1 MMNALARF
9 FYVLGE
15 GARQMIRS
23 KGLSAAVIVTV
34 AAALFQL
41 SIFLG
46 IDRVLDR
53 ALSSARE
60 NFELAVFL
68 SPTARGADRD
78 RVQSLLNADP
88 QVASVKVV
96 TRDEALAQF
105 RQDPEIDQMIRAL
118 GENPLP
124 DSFDVTIKQ
133 EAVGHVDDLAARL
146 KKDPAVDEVSYGK
159 GQFETLSRVL
169 NLVRWVG
176 AGLGGFIF
184 LAALFIISNT
194 LTLSLWARRED
205 LALMSRLGA
214 PSWMRWGP
222 YLWEGLLQ
230 GFLGAL
236 LVCAFLEV
244 FHFSAG
250 WLLKTYGGFS
260 QLADLPAADWISL
273 DLTLCFLGAVLGA
286 LGAALALRKKW
297 VWEFQ

>member
-1 MMNALARF
+1 MNSIARF
-9 FYVLGE
+9 FYVIQE
-15 GARQMIRS
+15 GVRQMIRA
-23 KGLSAAVIVTV
+23 KGLSVAVVITV

-46 IDRVLDR
+46 IDLGLER
-53 ALSSARE
+53 ALSSAQE
-60 NFELAVFL
+60 NFELVVFL
-68 SPTARGADRD
+68 SPSAKGADRD
-78 RVQSLLNADP
+78 RIQTLLNADS

-96 TRDEALAQF
+96 TRDEALAEF
-105 RQDPEIDQMIRAL
+105 RKDPEIDQMIQAL

-124 DSFDVTIKQ
+124 DSFDVT
-133 EAVGHVDDLAARL
+133 L
-146 KKDPAVDEVSYGK
+146 KKDAAGHVNDLVANLQKDPQVDEVNYGK
-159 GQFETLSRVL
+159 GQWETLSKLL

-205 LALMSRLGA
+205 LALMARLGA

-230 GFLGAL
+230 GFLGAV
-236 LVCAFLEV
+236 LVCGFLWV

-250 WLLKTYGGFS
+250 WLLSAYGGFS
-260 QLADLPAADWISL
+260 GILDLPTSDWIDL

-286 LGAALALRKKW
+286 LGASLALRKKW